1 MFPDYL
7 YVSYDY
13 KFQITSNDLLKGSI
27 HLVKDG
33 NVLLDSNFINNLN
46 YSLRITQAQD
56 PVMQLF

>member
-27 HLVKDG
+27 HLVEDG

-56 PVMQLF
+56 PVMLVF